1 MEDTDSGDGAFSVFE
16 LQRLNLV
23 DVLSVQ
29 GPHVLNQLQNQ
40 VEDSTLDQL
49 QQLTTP
55 QERAVW
61 LVDHFHNAGP
71 VAFGRFLEAVCM
83 CCEDMPMFLESQL
96 MSASESLTGTTE

>member
-1 MEDTDSGDGAFSVFE
+1 MEDTNSEE
-16 LQRLNLV
+16 LLRLNLV

-29 GPHVLNQLQNQ
+29 GSHVLNQLQNQ
-40 VEDSTLDQL
+40 VESGALNQL

-61 LVDHFHNAGP
+61 LVNHFDNAGRL
-71 VAFGRFLEAVCM
+71 AFGRFLEAVCM

-96 MSASESLTGTTE
+96 MSASESLTGTAE

>member
-1 MEDTDSGDGAFSVFE
+1 MEDTDWGDGVLSVLE

-29 GPHVLNQLQNQ
+29 GPHVLNQFQNQ
-40 VEDSTLDQL
+40 VEGSARDQL
-49 QQLTTP
+49 QQLSTP

-71 VAFGRFLEAVCM
+71 VAFGRFLEDVCM

-96 MSASESLTGTTE
+96 MSASESLTGTAS